1 MCSAPLFQLVIVPF
15 RSLLRIASS
24 DESII
29 ETSLRSVFSK
39 LFGRSSMQFLIRPAQ
54 FFCDSFAIA
63 DVADRAQHERSPVR
77 DDRTETD
84 FDRELRTITT
94 PSVEIQICSHAS
106 RFRGPREIVAMM
118 VVLLAKAF
126 RYKHLDFLA
135 DQLVALVAKKCL
147 ALRIDLNDGSFT
159 IDGDDGIRK
168 GFQEVRRKEGVSH
181 SLG

>member
-15 RSLLRIASS
+15 KSLLRIASS

-29 ETSLRSVFSK
+29 ETSLERYSPICSVVLRCSSSFAR
-39 LFGRSSMQFLIRPAQ
+39 RSS
-54 FFCDSFAIA
+54 SAIA

-84 FDRELRTITT
+84 FDGKLRTITT
-94 PSVEIQICSHAS
+94 TSVEIQICSHAS
-106 RFRGPREIVAMM
+106 RLRGPREIVAMM

-135 DQLVALVAKKCL
+135 DQLVAVVAKKCL
-147 ALRIDLNDGSFT
+147 GLRIDLNDGSFV
-159 IDGDDGIRK
+159 IDSDDGIRK
-168 GFQEVRRKEGVSH
+168 GFQEVRRKE
-181 SLG
+181 